1 MLVHCS
7 GKFSDDCGTSLVNK
21 GVRTAADH
29 MKLRVVKTA
38 EFAWFGR
45 GIGLLGAL
53 NKFGAMKIPII
64 YEFARFGSVGIG
76 FGTA

>member
-1 MLVHCS
+1 ME
-7 GKFSDDCGTSLVNK
+7 
-21 GVRTAADH
+21 
-29 MKLRVVKTA
+29 LRVVKTA

-45 GIGLLGAL
+45 RIGLFGAL

-64 YEFARFGSVGIG
+64 YEFARFRSVRIG

>member
-1 MLVHCS
+1 
-7 GKFSDDCGTSLVNK
+7 
-21 GVRTAADH
+21 

-45 GIGLLGAL
+45 RIGLLGAL